1 MYIYANYNYYHR
13 HRYCSLSRSVTTPV
27 RLKENKIYDKC
38 NMCPSGHF
46 SHGHLYIIRYAKHVN
61 CRSPTSRYVL
71 NLALQMFVEG
81 SKHSS

>member
-38 NMCPSGHF
+38 NMCPTGHF
-46 SHGHLYIIRYAKHVN
+46 SHGHLYIIVMQNMRIADHQLLI
-61 CRSPTSRYVL
+61 TS
-71 NLALQMFVEG
+71 
-81 SKHSS
+81 